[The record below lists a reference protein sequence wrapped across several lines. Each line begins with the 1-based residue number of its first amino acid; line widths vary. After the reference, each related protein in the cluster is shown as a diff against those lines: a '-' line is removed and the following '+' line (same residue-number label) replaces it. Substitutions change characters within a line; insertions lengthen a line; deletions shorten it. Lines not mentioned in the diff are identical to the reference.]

1 MAAISKAKDMR
12 IGTVGSV
19 LFEAMELVG
28 AGTTTLTYVLSSFLL
43 TPSNK
48 HGTNSDD
55 HHQIPPLLGNERK
68 KVFFFKKR
76 EKI

>member
-28 AGTTTLTYVLSSFLL
+28 AGTTLTYVLSSFLL

-55 HHQIPPLLGNERK
+55 DHQIIAPPISERPRQSVLTK
-68 KVFFFKKR
+68 KLK
-76 EKI
+76 

>member
-28 AGTTTLTYVLSSFLL
+28 AGTTLTYVLSSFLL

-55 HHQIPPLLGNERK
+55 DHQIIAPPISERPRRSVLTK
-68 KVFFFKKR
+68 KLK
-76 EKI
+76 

>member
-55 HHQIPPLLGNERK
+55 DHQIIAPPISERPRRSVLTK
-68 KVFFFKKR
+68 KLK
-76 EKI
+76 

>member
-28 AGTTTLTYVLSSFLL
+28 AGTTLTYVLSSFLL

-68 KVFFFKKR
+68 SFFLKG
-76 EKI
+76 KIMNC

>member
-28 AGTTTLTYVLSSFLL
+28 AGTTLTYVLSSFLL

-55 HHQIPPLLGNERK
+55 HHQKSLPIGERPKRK
-68 KVFFFKKR
+68 K
-76 EKI
+76 IG

>member
-19 LFEAMELVG
+19 LFEAMELVD
-28 AGTTTLTYVLSSFLL
+28 AGTTLTYVLSSFLL

-55 HHQIPPLLGNERK
+55 HHQIPPLLGND
-68 KVFFFKKR
+68 
-76 EKI
+76 